1 MTPRA
6 ELVICGQVVLAA
18 RADGL
23 ETAEAIAVSDGRVL
37 AAGTRDDV
45 VAAAGPGVRVV
56 DARDR
61 AVLPGLHDFHIHL
74 VGLAR
79 ARQAIS
85 LDGAADVRE
94 VAERVRQAAAVSAP
108 REAWLTGRGW
118 SEAQLAGAPLTD
130 LEEATGGRPAFFMS
144 HDGHSAWASAA
155 ARALAGLSA
164 TTPDPTSGR
173 VERDAHGEPTGI
185 LRESALNLLAPI
197 VARLQGDALRE
208 PLAETLRELAAL
220 GVTGATEAGDY
231 TDQNGI
237 GADAE
242 FGDSYSSLTDLGE
255 LVDGR
260 LRLTLDIPA
269 DAIGAAAAR
278 GLRTGTALDGRRT
291 LRFGWA
297 KEYSDGAL
305 GSGTA
310 ALFEPR
316 TCGEPEAGILRVQ
329 PDELDALFAAARP
342 AGIGMAVHAIGDRAV
357 AVVLDAVER
366 SDVRLGGTPNDRMEH
381 AQLARAVDRA
391 RFASL
396 GVTASVQP
404 IHAAA
409 DRDLVEACWGGRQA
423 DAYAFRSLAD
433 AGALLAAGSDA
444 PIESANPW
452 LGLFAAVHR
461 RLPTDARQDWRPEEA
476 LSVAQALAA
485 YTVGPA
491 VAIGATDEGHLRP
504 GARADLAV
512 LSVDL
517 ATLIAAGDELGGVR
531 SELTL
536 VDGEEVHRS

>member
-1 MTPRA
+1 MSSHA
-6 ELVICGQVVLAA
+6 DLVILGQVVLAA
-18 RADGL
+18 RPDGL
-23 ETAEAIAVSDGRVL
+23 ETAEAIAIADGRVVAAGTREDVL
-37 AAGTRDDV
+37 AAGGTG
-45 VAAAGPGVRVV
+45 ARVV

-61 AVLPGLHDFHIHL
+61 AVIPGLHDFHIHL

-79 ARQAIS
+79 TRRDIS

-94 VAERVRQAAAVSAP
+94 VAARVREAATVARP
-108 REAWLTGRGW
+108 DAWLTGRGW
-118 SEAQLAGAPLTD
+118 SEAQLGGVPLAE

-155 ARALAGLSA
+155 ARRLAGLGDGA
-164 TTPDPTSGR
+164 PDPGGGR
-173 VERDAHGEPTGI
+173 VERDAHGVPSGI
-185 LRESALNLLAPI
+185 LREAALSIVDPI
-197 VARLQGDALRE
+197 VARLQGPGLRGS
-208 PLAETLRELAAL
+208 LDETLRELSGF
-220 GVTGATEAGDY
+220 GVTGATDAGDY
-231 TDQNGI
+231 TDENGI
-237 GADAE
+237 GADAGL
-242 FGDSYSSLTDLGE
+242 GDSFSSLTDLGE
-255 LVDGR
+255 LIDGR
-260 LRLTLDIPA
+260 LRMTLNIPA
-269 DAIGAAAAR
+269 AAIAKAAAR
-278 GLRTGTALDGRRT
+278 GLRTAARLGGRRSM
-291 LRFGWA
+291 RFGWA

-316 TCGEPEAGILRVQ
+316 TCGEPSTGIMRVR

-366 SDVRLGGTPNDRMEH
+366 ARPRLAGIPNDRMEH
-381 AQLARAVDRA
+381 VQLARPSDRA
-391 RFASL
+391 RFAPL
-396 GVTASVQP
+396 GMTASVQP

-423 DAYAFRSLAD
+423 DAYAFRSLAA

-452 LGLFAAVHR
+452 LGIFAAIHR
-461 RLPTDARQDWRPEEA
+461 RFPTDQRDDWRPVES
-476 LSVAQALAA
+476 LSVAAALSA
-485 YTVGPA
+485 YTLAPA
-491 VAIGATDEGHLRP
+491 RAIGAEDEGHLRP

-517 ATLIAAGDELGGVR
+517 ATVLQADEALASVR

-536 VDGEEVHRS
+536 VDGREVALP

>member
-260 LRLTLDIPA
+260 LRLTLDIPT